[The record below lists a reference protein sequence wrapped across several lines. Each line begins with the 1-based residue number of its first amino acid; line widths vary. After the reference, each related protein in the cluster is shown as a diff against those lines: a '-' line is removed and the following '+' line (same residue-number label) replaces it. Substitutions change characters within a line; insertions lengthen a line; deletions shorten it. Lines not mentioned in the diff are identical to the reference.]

1 VETGL
6 WKIDPSSL
14 AFSSLV
20 GSFQYNRWISQYKLF
35 KQMHGPTSPCLNKK
49 DGWIHY
55 IPFDQSIHPPIYT
68 SIYPSTHL
76 FIHPSTHLSIYP
88 SIHPSTH
95 QSIYPSIHP
104 SGHKETGLLQQKIWN
119 QCQVSP
125 MQLEKNIAGAW
136 HSYNALGAIRSRIG
150 RSDLQLKGL
159 RSLCHNNKEPSM
171 KPFMRVKSPLPFTNN
186 LTWLLHNNNGVA

>member
-68 SIYPSTHL
+68 SIYSS
-76 FIHPSTHLSIYP
+76 IHPPIYPSTHLSIHP
-88 SIHPSTH
+88 PINPSTHLSIHPATKKLGYYSRR
-95 QSIYPSIHP
+95 S
-104 SGHKETGLLQQKIWN
+104 ETSVRSLPCSLRKTLQELDIPTMHW
-119 QCQVSP
+119 VP
-125 MQLEKNIAGAW
+125 
-136 HSYNALGAIRSRIG
+136 
-150 RSDLQLKGL
+150 SDLESDGQIFSWRAWGL
-159 RSLCHNNKEPSM
+159 CAIITRSPVWSHSCVWSHHYL
-171 KPFMRVKSPLPFTNN
+171 L
-186 LTWLLHNNNGVA
+186 LTT

>member
-14 AFSSLV
+14 AFFSLV

-136 HSYNALGAIRSRIG
+136 HSYMHWVP
-150 RSDLQLKGL
+150 SDLESDGQIFSWRAWG
-159 RSLCHNNKEPSM
+159 SLCHNNKEPQWSHSC
-171 KPFMRVKSPLPFTNN
+171 VWSHHDLL
-186 LTWLLHNNNGVA
+186 LTT